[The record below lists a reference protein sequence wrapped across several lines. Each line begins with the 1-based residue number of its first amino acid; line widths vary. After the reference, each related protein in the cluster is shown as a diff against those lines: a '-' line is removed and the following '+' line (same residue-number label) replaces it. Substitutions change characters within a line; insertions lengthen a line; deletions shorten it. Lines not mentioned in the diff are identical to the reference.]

1 MEVFMKLELADI
13 QEYIKSKEA
22 YQKGLQIY
30 KNGLVK
36 GVNTQFNK
44 HTNCTSI
51 VGEVSETKRVKY
63 TAIATFDEAKGQF
76 VRFHCDCVLFKTQE
90 AGCEHMAAVLLA
102 AYYQEHPEELVEEKE
117 EVVEV
122 SDAENLIS
130 FYTTDYEKKL
140 ILQAQEISVT
150 LIPQLEQVDGEL
162 YLSFKIESDK
172 KKYAIK
178 NIEEFIKHIREEE
191 YASYGKELAFTHHL
205 DVFSNPALVIFLMRE
220 YENREY
226 IQTIIGKSIDAKYL
240 YLNPSAFDE
249 FFWRFVKD
257 KITHRYQT
265 KETPLHV
272 CNVLPHISL
281 MVEEKE
287 ESFLLRMRNPMY
299 YVNGN
304 VYGYY
309 ISGLN
314 LYYCSAVFHQA
325 CSRLLSYFNTHEVLE
340 VAKNKMRD
348 FYNSVLVEVRGFIQF
363 LGNVEEYVP
372 NTVTNRLYIDFNK
385 NVVHGFLMHYYGENE
400 KYMAFQD
407 DALGEGRDVR
417 EETKARLAL
426 KKYTTEIDESNGS
439 FVIRKSLDQ
448 IYDFLSTGIAEM
460 SNTCEI
466 YASERVRK
474 INIVK
479 RVNFG
484 VGLKIESNL
493 LKLDFTSDIV
503 NPAELMDVLKAYKE
517 KRKYFRLKDGSI
529 IQLMDDSIE
538 AISSVVDS
546 LHLGEDQMSEGSVS
560 VPTYRALT
568 LDATLKSYRNIE
580 LDRDSY
586 YRQLVKS
593 MKNVGDSEFPIP
605 DTMKKILRNYQKE
618 GYRWLKTMA
627 SFGFGG
633 ILADDMG
640 IGKTIQI
647 IALFEE
653 ASKDTTKKS
662 LVVCPASLILNWDSE
677 IKKFT
682 SDIKTHIIMGSQEE
696 RARLISMETDAQVWI
711 TSYDYLKR
719 DYEQYSNMVFEY
731 LIVDEAQFIK
741 NQYTKNA
748 VSVKQIQSKYKFA
761 LTGTPIENSLSELWS
776 IFDFLMPGYLFDYSF
791 FKKYYENPIVKY
803 EDEEVLE
810 DLRRMVEPFILR
822 RVKKDVLKELPDK
835 IESTILV
842 DFDEESKKLYDAN
855 LSLIR
860 QDLETQFANGQS
872 NNKILVIAMLTKLR
886 QLCCAPQLLYDNF
899 AGEAVKLDAC
909 MEIVNN
915 CKENKKKVLIFSQF
929 TSLLD
934 IIAQR
939 LFQENISY
947 YMLTGD
953 TSKSKR
959 QEMVNTFNQD
969 DTQVFLISLKA
980 GGTGLN
986 LTGAEVVIHFDPW
999 WNLSAQN
1006 QATDRAHRFG
1016 QEKNVQVFKL
1026 IVRNSIEEKI
1036 LNLQEKKKDLSDAII
1051 NENEGIITKMSK
1063 EDILELFQ

>member
-1 MEVFMKLELADI
+1 MKLELADI
-13 QEYIKSKEA
+13 QRYVKSKEA

-30 KNGLVK
+30 QNGLVK
-36 GVNTQFNK
+36 SVNTQYNK

-51 VGEVSETKRVKY
+51 VGEVTETKRVKY
-63 TAIATFDEAKGQF
+63 TAIATYDEAKEQF
-76 VRFHCDCVLFKTQE
+76 VRFHCDCVLLDKKE
-90 AGCEHMAAVLLA
+90 ASCEHLAAILLA
-102 AYYQEHPEELVEEKE
+102 AYYKEHPEEVSNEEKVEEI
-117 EVVEV
+117 VV
-122 SDAENLIS
+122 SDADALIHS
-130 FYTTDYEKKL
+130 YTGDYEKML
-140 ILQAQEISVT
+140 MLQSQEISVT
-150 LIPQLEQVDGEL
+150 LVPQLEKVDNKI
-162 YLSFKIESDK
+162 YLSFKLANNK
-172 KKYAIK
+172 KQYAIK
-178 NIEEFIKHIREEE
+178 NLEEFIKHIKEGEF
-191 YASYGKELAFTHHL
+191 ASYGKDLSFTHHL
-205 DVFSNPALVIFLMRE
+205 EAFSNPALVIFLMRE
-220 YENREY
+220 YENREFV
-226 IQTIIGKSIDAKYL
+226 QNLLGKSIDAKYL
-240 YLNPSAFDE
+240 YLNESAFDE

-257 KITHRYQT
+257 KIAYRQQSQ
-265 KETPLHV
+265 ETILHV
-272 CNVLPHISL
+272 CNILPHISL
-281 MVEEKE
+281 MVEETE
-287 ESFLLRMRNPMY
+287 NSFLLKMRNPMY
-299 YVNGN
+299 YIQGN
-304 VYGYY
+304 IYGYY
-309 ISGLN
+309 ICGMN
-314 LYYCSAVFHQA
+314 LYYCSAVFHRA
-325 CSRLLSYFNTHEVLE
+325 THRLLDYFNNHEVLE
-340 VAKNKMRD
+340 VEKSKMRD

-363 LGNVEEYVP
+363 LGNVEEYLP
-372 NTVTNRLYIDFNK
+372 KTVTNRLYIDFNK
-385 NVVHGFLMHYYGENE
+385 NIAHGFLMHYYGETE
-400 KYMAFQD
+400 KYLAFRD
-407 DALGEGRDVR
+407 DALGSGRDVR
-417 EETKARLAL
+417 EETKAKLAL
-426 KKYTTEIDESNGS
+426 KKYVTEIDESNGS
-439 FVIRKSLDQ
+439 FVIRKSIDD

-460 SNTCEI
+460 SNYCEI

-479 RVNFG
+479 RVSFG
-484 VGLKIESNL
+484 VGVKIESNL
-493 LKLDFTSDIV
+493 LKLDFTSNVV

-517 KRKYFRLKDGSI
+517 KRKYYRLKDGSI
-529 IQLMDDSIE
+529 LQLKDDSIE

-546 LHLGEDQMSEGSVS
+546 LHLGEEQWDNGSAT
-560 VPTYRALT
+560 VPTYRSLT
-568 LDATLKSYRNIE
+568 LDATLKNYRNIE

-593 MKNVGDSEFPIP
+593 MKNVGDSYFPIP
-605 DTMKKILRNYQKE
+605 EKMKKILRNYQKE

-647 IALFEE
+647 IALFED
-653 ASKDTTKKS
+653 ACNDPSKKS

-682 SDIKTHIIMGSQEE
+682 TDIKTHIIMGNQEE
-696 RARLISMETDAQVWI
+696 RAKLIHANTDAQVWI

-719 DYEQYSNMVFEY
+719 DYEQYQDKVFEY

-776 IFDFLMPGYLFDYSF
+776 IFDFLMPGYLFDYGF

-803 EDEEVLE
+803 EDEEILE

-822 RVKKDVLKELPDK
+822 RIKKDVLKELPDK

-860 QDLETQFANGQS
+860 RDLETQFAQGQA

-886 QLCCAPQLLYDNF
+886 QLCCAPQLLYDDF
-899 AGEAVKLDAC
+899 TGESVKLNAC
-909 MEIVNN
+909 MELVHN
-915 CKENKKKVLIFSQF
+915 CKENHKKVLIFSQF
-929 TSLLD
+929 TSLLN
-934 IIAQR
+934 IIAER
-939 LFQENISY
+939 MLNENISY
-947 YMLTGD
+947 YMLTGE
-953 TSKSKR
+953 TGKSKR
-959 QEMVNTFNQD
+959 QEMVNAFNQD

-1006 QATDRAHRFG
+1006 QATDRAHRYG